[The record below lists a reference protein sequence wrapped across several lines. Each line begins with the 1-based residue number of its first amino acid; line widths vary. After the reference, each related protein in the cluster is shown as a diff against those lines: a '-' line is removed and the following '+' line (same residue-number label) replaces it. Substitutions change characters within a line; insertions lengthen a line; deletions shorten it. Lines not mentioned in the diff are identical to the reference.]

1 MLMTLVHHKE
11 NKLLIPWDSKI
22 PKKYRRN
29 VIIGGLHRSKQISSD
44 FTRKLRKIIHSILS
58 KIRICI
64 HHVKFTM
71 TDLHVEKNTFKRSK
85 ETFLYV
91 MMNIENPLK
100 NENHLHMLKR
110 KTLHI
115 ISLG

>member
-1 MLMTLVHHKE
+1 MLMTPVHHKE

-44 FTRKLRKIIHSILS
+44 FTRTLRKIIHSILS
-58 KIRICI
+58 KTRICI
-64 HHVKFTM
+64 HHVKFTI
-71 TDLHVEKNTFKRSK
+71 TDLHMEKNTLKRSK
-85 ETFLYV
+85 ETFLYL

-100 NENHLHMLKR
+100 NENNLHMLKR
-110 KTLHI
+110 KTLNI
-115 ISLG
+115 ISLE

>member
-1 MLMTLVHHKE
+1 MLITPVHRKE
-11 NKLLIPWDSKI
+11 IKSLFPWNFKI

-64 HHVKFTM
+64 HHVKFNM
-71 TDLHVEKNTFKRSK
+71 TDPHVEKNTLKRSK

-91 MMNIENPLK
+91 MMNIENTLK
-100 NENHLHMLKR
+100 NQNHLHMLKR
-110 KTLHI
+110 KTLNI